1 MKQPND
7 NKTEDLFDIL
17 IVDRDGF
24 YTWSYRFEATF
35 SGTDGLVVK
44 NVLYYDSQE
53 YKDFLEIHGE

>member
-17 IVDRDGF
+17 ILDRDRL
-24 YTWSYRFEATF
+24 YTWRYRYE
-35 SGTDGLVVK
+35 GTDGLAVK
-44 NVLYYDSQE
+44 DVLYYDSQK